1 MVHSTIRKVVSA
13 ARREGREIKEET
25 LLRAVA
31 MRAQLD
37 AMASGS
43 GERRQARAQ
52 QGIVGAVI
60 TAVVVGVVGIVGLL
74 IFSEVNQTIE
84 LPSGSNLS
92 STQTNLTDG
101 FGSAMDLLPIVLVV
115 LIASLVI
122 SVISRFR

>member
-13 ARREGREIKEET
+13 ARREGRELKQET
-25 LLRAVA
+25 LMRAVA
-31 MRAQLD
+31 MLAQLD

-74 IFSEVNQTIE
+74 IFSEVNQTIS
-84 LPSGSNLS
+84 LPSGSNLTD
-92 STQTNLTDG
+92 TQTNLEDG
-101 FGSAMDLLPIVLVV
+101 FGSAMDLIPIVLVV

>member
-1 MVHSTIRKVVSA
+1 MVTTTIRKLVSA
-13 ARREGREIKEET
+13 ARREGRDIKEET
-25 LLRAVA
+25 LMRAVA
-31 MRAQLD
+31 MLAQLD

-74 IFSEVNQTIE
+74 IFSEVNQTIT
-84 LPSGSNLS
+84 LPSGSNLT
-92 STQTNLTDG
+92 STQTNLVDG

>member
-31 MRAQLD
+31 MLAQLD

>member
-1 MVHSTIRKVVSA
+1 M
-13 ARREGREIKEET
+13 
-25 LLRAVA
+25 RAVA
-31 MRAQLD
+31 MLAQLD

>member
-1 MVHSTIRKVVSA
+1 MVQETIRKLVSA
-13 ARREGREIKEET
+13 ARREGRELKEET
-25 LLRAVA
+25 LMRAVA
-31 MRAQLD
+31 MLAQLD
-37 AMASGS
+37 TMASGS

>member
-1 MVHSTIRKVVSA
+1 MVQETIRKLVSA
-13 ARREGREIKEET
+13 ARREGRELKEET
-25 LLRAVA
+25 LMRAVA
-31 MRAQLD
+31 MLAQLD

-52 QGIVGAVI
+52 SGIVGAVI
-60 TAVVVGVVGIVGLL
+60 TAVVVGVVAIVGLL

-84 LPSGSNLS
+84 LPSGSNLT
-92 STQTNLTDG
+92 STQTNLEDG
-101 FGSAMDLLPIVLVV
+101 FGSAMDLVPIVLVV

>member
-13 ARREGREIKEET
+13 ARREGRQIKEET

-31 MRAQLD
+31 MLAQLD